1 MGDSSMTHAM
11 VFTGVHLDNDGK
23 IVKFKVEN
31 AWGTATGRQGWFM
44 MTSAWFDQ
52 YVKIVLLLCTYLL
65 QIDMFTK

>member
-1 MGDSSMTHAM
+1 MTHAM

-31 AWGTATGRQGWFM
+31 AWGTAIGHQGWFM

-52 YVKIVLLLCTYLL
+52 YVTIALLLCTHLL
-65 QIDMFTK
+65 QIDTCTK